1 MLNEIHWGG
10 INLKSLCK
18 AILSDIWMVFAVVV
32 IAYLGIGIFEN
43 MRYSPS
49 YTSNT
54 VVAVY
59 PLNKMYTPEE
69 SAGALE
75 TVSSVNEL
83 FNSNMFITGL
93 KERLT
98 ESVDFSLTS
107 SQIRGTYILMLSS
120 TSSSPESA
128 YVTLRTALDYYKEIS
143 SHLVGDNHL
152 EILTDPDFPIIASN
166 ESRILKYRP
175 LLALLLGFAM
185 AGFLFL
191 MYITRKT
198 YKTATAIQNSY
209 KNVRFFRVKSSA
221 SGKHNYRSKS
231 ASHSVPNQ
239 QAIRKTAI
247 ELLQM
252 MRTKKANSV
261 FITSATSG
269 EGKTEITVS
278 LAKEMAS
285 AGKAVAILE
294 TDPENTEIQ
303 EMVEYIKANGD
314 LTDQKNIKLVF
325 ADKDYEQDDF
335 YDMEKEAGNKLAL
348 AGALADVVLVDGPN
362 WTGSRDDM
370 IWKEVSDTSLVI
382 CRQDKAD
389 FYEIN
394 QMMTDLQESN
404 SDFLGCILYG
414 F

>member
-1 MLNEIHWGG
+1 MLNELHWGG
-10 INLKSLCK
+10 INVKSLCK
-18 AILSDIWMVFAVVV
+18 AVLLDIWMVFAVIV
-32 IAYLGIGIFEN
+32 ITYLGLGIFEN
-43 MRYSPS
+43 MRYSPF

-59 PLNKMYTPEE
+59 PLNKMYTPED

-83 FNSNMFITGL
+83 FNSNMFVTGL

-107 SQIRGTYILMLSS
+107 RQISGTYILMLSA

-152 EILTDPDFPIIASN
+152 EILTEPDFPIIASN
-166 ESRILKYRP
+166 ESKILKYRP
-175 LLALLLGFAM
+175 LLALLFGFAM

-191 MYITRKT
+191 IYILRKT
-198 YKTATAIQNSY
+198 YKTASAIQNSY
-209 KNVRFFRVKSSA
+209 KNVQFFEVEAVA
-221 SGKHNYRSKS
+221 SGKHKYGSKRNYGSI
-231 ASHSVPNQ
+231 PNQ
-239 QAIRKTAI
+239 QAMRKTAI

-252 MRTKKANSV
+252 MRAKKKNSV
-261 FITSATSG
+261 FITSAVSG

-278 LAKEMAS
+278 LARELAV
-285 AGKAVAILE
+285 AGKTVIILE
-294 TDPENTEIQ
+294 TDPENSEIQ
-303 EMVEYIKANGD
+303 EAVEYVKVIGD
-314 LTDQKNIKLVF
+314 LTDQNIKVIF
-325 ADKDYEQDDF
+325 ADKDNEQDDF
-335 YDMEKEAGNKLAL
+335 SDMAKEVENKLEMT
-348 AGALADVVLVDGPN
+348 GNLADVVLVDGRI
-362 WTGSRDDM
+362 WTGSKEDL
-370 IWKEVSDTSLVI
+370 IWKEATDTSLAV

-389 FYEIN
+389 FYAIDR
-394 QMMTDLQESN
+394 MMTDLRENN

>member
-1 MLNEIHWGG
+1 MLNELHWGG
-10 INLKSLCK
+10 INVKSLCK
-18 AILSDIWMVFAVVV
+18 AVLLDIWMVFAVIV
-32 IAYLGIGIFEN
+32 ITYLGLGIFEN
-43 MRYSPS
+43 MRYSPF

-59 PLNKMYTPEE
+59 PLNKMYTPED

-83 FNSNMFITGL
+83 FNSNMFVTGL

-107 SQIRGTYILMLSS
+107 RQISGTYILMLSA

-152 EILTDPDFPIIASN
+152 EILTEPDFPIIASN
-166 ESRILKYRP
+166 ESKILKYRP
-175 LLALLLGFAM
+175 LVALLFGFAM

-191 MYITRKT
+191 IYILRKT
-198 YKTATAIQNSY
+198 YKTASAIQNSY
-209 KNVRFFRVKSSA
+209 KNVQFFEVEAAA
-221 SGKHNYRSKS
+221 SGKHKYGSKRNYGSI
-231 ASHSVPNQ
+231 PNQ
-239 QAIRKTAI
+239 QAMRKTAI

-252 MRTKKANSV
+252 MRAKKKNSV
-261 FITSATSG
+261 FITSAVTG

-278 LAKEMAS
+278 LARELAV
-285 AGKAVAILE
+285 AGKTVIILE
-294 TDPENTEIQ
+294 TDPENSEIQ
-303 EMVEYIKANGD
+303 EAVEYVKVIGD
-314 LTDQKNIKLVF
+314 LTDQNIKVIF
-325 ADKDYEQDDF
+325 ADKDNEQDDF
-335 YDMEKEAGNKLAL
+335 SDMAKEVENKLEMTGNL
-348 AGALADVVLVDGPN
+348 VDVVLVDGRI
-362 WTGSRDDM
+362 WTGSKEDL
-370 IWKEVSDTSLVI
+370 IWKEATDTSLAV

-389 FYEIN
+389 FYAIDR
-394 QMMTDLQESN
+394 MMTDLRENN
-404 SDFLGCILYG
+404 SDFWGCILYG

>member
-1 MLNEIHWGG
+1 MLNELHWGG
-10 INLKSLCK
+10 INVKSLCK
-18 AILSDIWMVFAVVV
+18 AVLLDIWMVFAVIV
-32 IAYLGIGIFEN
+32 ITYLGLGIFEN
-43 MRYSPS
+43 MRYSPF

-59 PLNKMYTPEE
+59 PLNKMYTPED

-83 FNSNMFITGL
+83 FNSNMFVTGL

-107 SQIRGTYILMLSS
+107 RQISGTYILMLSA

-152 EILTDPDFPIIASN
+152 EILTEPDFPIIASN
-166 ESRILKYRP
+166 ESKILKYRP
-175 LLALLLGFAM
+175 LLALLFGFAM

-191 MYITRKT
+191 IYILRKT
-198 YKTATAIQNSY
+198 YKTASAIQNSY
-209 KNVRFFRVKSSA
+209 KNVQFFEVEAAA
-221 SGKHNYRSKS
+221 SGKHKYGSKRNYGSI
-231 ASHSVPNQ
+231 PNQ
-239 QAIRKTAI
+239 QAMRKTAI

-252 MRTKKANSV
+252 MRAKKKNSV
-261 FITSATSG
+261 FITSAVSG

-278 LAKEMAS
+278 LARELAV
-285 AGKAVAILE
+285 AGKTVIILE
-294 TDPENTEIQ
+294 TDPENSEIQ
-303 EMVEYIKANGD
+303 EAVEYVKVIGD
-314 LTDQKNIKLVF
+314 LTDQNIKVIF
-325 ADKDYEQDDF
+325 ADKDNEQDDF
-335 YDMEKEAGNKLAL
+335 SDMAKEVENKLEL
-348 AGALADVVLVDGPN
+348 TGNLADVVLVDGRI
-362 WTGSRDDM
+362 WTGSKEDL
-370 IWKEVSDTSLVI
+370 IWKEATDTSLAV

-389 FYEIN
+389 FYAIDR
-394 QMMTDLQESN
+394 MMTDLRENN